1 MAMDFI
7 LPLFAALSVSTVQ
20 KIRQISA
27 QSAHTP
33 LVEPPQAETA
43 ANGPPAVRGG
53 EVPAATRRSFRKQ
66 VITGGGSW
74 ELGVAEEALV
84 GPVDGIAR
92 ADGQLR
98 REHLDVGA
106 RPAELAHE
114 RVPERRVSLITENLL

>member
-1 MAMDFI
+1 M
-7 LPLFAALSVSTVQ
+7 
-20 KIRQISA
+20 
-27 QSAHTP
+27 
-33 LVEPPQAETA
+33 
-43 ANGPPAVRGG
+43 
-53 EVPAATRRSFRKQ
+53 PAATRRSFRKQ

-92 ADGQLR
+92 TDGQLR

-114 RVPERRVSLITENLL
+114 RVPERRVALTGEDLGRRAGRGLVQSTVDRGP